1 MHRLVIVLLTVLT
14 PLLLVLVGVR
24 LLMTDV
30 YLYFEYTKSDFPTDI
45 YGFSTDDRLKYAP
58 YAVQFLVYNAPL
70 QFLADLRFSDGTPL
84 YNERELSHMRDVQV
98 VVNAAMVALAA
109 LMIIFAGLSL
119 FLSRSADGQQRLRQ
133 GLRGGALFT
142 LALLVALVVYIL
154 LDWEHF
160 FDSFHALFFE
170 DGTWRF
176 YMDDTL
182 IRLFPPRFWQDAA
195 ITVGIFAA
203 LGALGLLW
211 LTWRWSK
218 RAKFA
223 L

>member
-1 MHRLVIVLLTVLT
+1 MQRLVVTLLTLLT
-14 PLLLVLVGVR
+14 PPLLMLVGVR
-24 LLMTDV
+24 LLMTDA
-30 YLYFEYTKSDFPTDI
+30 YLYFEYTKSDFPADI

-70 QFLADLRFSDGTPL
+70 QFLADLRFSDGTAL
-84 YNERELSHMRDVQV
+84 YNERELSHMRDVQI
-98 VVNAAMVALAA
+98 VVNAAMIALAA
-109 LMIIFAGLSL
+109 LIIIFVVLGSI
-119 FLSRSADGQQRLRQ
+119 LSRSAAGRKRWRQ
-133 GLRGGALFT
+133 GLRGGALLT
-142 LALLVALVVYIL
+142 LGILAALVTYIV

-160 FDSFHALFFE
+160 FDAFHALFFE

-195 ITVGIFAA
+195 VTVGIFAA
-203 LGALGLLW
+203 LGALALLW
-211 LTWRWSK
+211 LTGRWSK
-218 RAKFA
+218 HAKSA